1 MIHLNATIFKNQIT
15 PRVTGTYLGLIL
27 WDEVR
32 AYTNRILRK
41 YFSTMSISNIV
52 YIYIRIFKYI

>member
-15 PRVTGTYLGLIL
+15 PRVTGTHLGLIL

-32 AYTNRILRK
+32 AYTNRIQLIFWRIEMF
-41 YFSTMSISNIV
+41 YENISQQ
-52 YIYIRIFKYI
+52 